1 MSKRLLSLHRQA
13 PGTEAKEALDAVL
26 VAGVFEQQVSLLFRG
41 AGVCQLASDQVTDE
55 FVEAVASLPD
65 YGIEAIYVCG
75 NSLHAAGLTA
85 GALLVPATLLTP
97 AEQGELLRQ
106 QDMVLCD

>member
-13 PGTEAKEALDAVL
+13 PGPEAKEALDAVL

-41 AGVCQLASDQVTDE
+41 AGVRQLVRDQLTDE
-55 FVEAVASLPD
+55 FAEAVASLPG
-65 YGIEAIYVCG
+65 YGVEAIYVCG
-75 NSLHAAGLTA
+75 SSLRAAGLTA
-85 GALLVPATLLTP
+85 DELLVPATLLTP